1 MKMNTALDII
11 HSPKENI
18 VLRFHMIQNQNLVVI
33 DVPYE
38 ENFTLFFQVAVFYF
52 HDEFTWL
59 KGVGLTTTMVGVS
72 LFNWY
77 KYEKFKKGQINE
89 DGVDSPSFS
98 GDAKYII
105 LDDLEDED
113 GFLDED
119 T

>member
-1 MKMNTALDII
+1 HT
-11 HSPKENI
+11 
-18 VLRFHMIQNQNLVVI
+18 
-33 DVPYE
+33 
-38 ENFTLFFQVAVFYF
+38 TLFIFSWF
-52 HDEFTWL
+52 HIFMADDR
-59 KGVGLTTTMVGVS
+59 
-72 LFNWY
+72 
-77 KYEKFKKGQINE
+77 YEKFKKGQINE